1 MLLPPPLSPLPPPPA
16 PPLPPLLPAANRG
29 AARQQMGIDKPHEMQ
44 SGRRN
49 RSLTSTSRGV
59 VVVVVGGGGG
69 GGGGGGSASSGTSLA
84 GDATQRALAA
94 L

>member
-1 MLLPPPLSPLPPPPA
+1 
-16 PPLPPLLPAANRG
+16 
-29 AARQQMGIDKPHEMQ
+29 MGIDKPHEMQ

-49 RSLTSTSRGV
+49 RSLTSTSRGGGVV

-69 GGGGGGSASSGTSLA
+69 SASNGTSLA

>member
-1 MLLPPPLSPLPPPPA
+1 
-16 PPLPPLLPAANRG
+16 
-29 AARQQMGIDKPHEMQ
+29 MGIDKPHEMQ

-59 VVVVVGGGGG
+59 VVVVVVGG